1 MSIRITEIKPRT
13 ETSNLKGAVAQH
25 QGHLSDALIPTPK
38 EARCFKVEG
47 ALHLKDAEL
56 LESICRQVSDESGRP
71 VIIELNDVCFVDSD
85 SATVICRMKRENV
98 VTIEGLSLFTRKV
111 MELVDESESSGGASV
126 VRPSFEIEPTADK

>member
-38 EARCFKVEG
+38 GARCFKVEG

-126 VRPSFEIEPTADK
+126 VRPSFRNRTYRG

>member
-1 MSIRITEIKPRT
+1 VSIRITEIKSRT
-13 ETSNLKGAVAQH
+13 ENSNLKGAAGQH
-25 QGHLSDALIPTPK
+25 QGHLSDALMPSPR
-38 EARCFKVEG
+38 EPRCFKVEG

-85 SATVICRMKRENV
+85 SASVICRMKREHV
-98 VTIEGLSLFTRKV
+98 VTIEGLNLFIGKV

-126 VRPSFEIEPTADK
+126 VRPSSK